1 MLFCYSVDFTLYIN
15 ICFKENVRTSS
26 GEPTDISFSLMVV
39 QVEDVVS
46 GRLYVV
52 WKQRAW

>member
-39 QVEDVVS
+39 QVEDVAS
-46 GRLYVV
+46 GRLYVM